1 MERNLT
7 TEEFAGLLWQ
17 SFCEAEGISLS
28 GGRDDED
35 RLRMSKGGD
44 KVLRG
49 GRDGEV
55 LVRMSEFGVDRR
67 TEEADLRSC
76 TDGMHAGASH
86 GWLNARD
93 LAEAGQT
100 VSRSAVARLL
110 HEFMRRELGEQDVE
124 FGSASRGLR
133 DLYDCR
139 TCVNHVAQ
147 VVEKGIM
154 SPVSPGIF
162 GMREPVTL
170 SEAREMIQ
178 GLLSPQ
184 RRERVRGREA
194 GSFGRVQGRGAVDFG
209 RTSPAD
215 REATQEGPEKA
226 GVFRTQEQALE
237 LLREHPEALYIDV
250 RTPWEFE
257 NGHSG
262 NAVNIPLLQ
271 LLKDGETVCGDRE
284 RYIMLECDGG
294 YRSRAAAQCLADHGF
309 AHVYYTAGEWEQSR
323 A

>member
-7 TEEFAGLLWQ
+7 TEEFATLLWR
-17 SFCEAEGISLS
+17 SFCEAEGIALC
-28 GGRDDED
+28 GERCGED
-35 RLRMSKGGD
+35 RLQMSKGRD

-178 GLLSPQ
+178 GLLSPL

-194 GSFGRVQGRGAVDFG
+194 
-209 RTSPAD
+209 
-215 REATQEGPEKA
+215 TQESPEKA

-271 LLKDGETVCGDRE
+271 LLKDGETVCKDRE
-284 RYIMLECDGG
+284 RYIMLECAGG

>member
-7 TEEFAGLLWQ
+7 TEEFATLLWR
-17 SFCEAEGISLS
+17 SFCEAEGIALC
-28 GGRDDED
+28 GERCGED
-35 RLRMSKGGD
+35 RLQMSKGRD

-178 GLLSPQ
+178 GLLSPL

-194 GSFGRVQGRGAVDFG
+194 
-209 RTSPAD
+209 
-215 REATQEGPEKA
+215 TQESPEKA

-271 LLKDGETVCGDRE
+271 LLKDGETVCKDRE

>member
-7 TEEFAGLLWQ
+7 TEEFATLLWR
-17 SFCEAEGISLS
+17 SFCEAEGISLC
-28 GGRDDED
+28 GED
-35 RLRMSKGGD
+35 CLQMSKGGD
-44 KVLRG
+44 KVLSG

-194 GSFGRVQGRGAVDFG
+194 TR
-209 RTSPAD
+209 
-215 REATQEGPEKA
+215 EGPEKA